1 MKITAEL
8 KAICTLTPEEMTQII
23 SWLWQ
28 ARHINCFDPDVLT
41 YPRVIVAKAGDEDGA
56 KLYIPL
62 QAALIWESV
71 APMPGISN
79 RQEAVCLARI
89 EEQVVKA
96 QQDAGF
102 GESIFLCKDDSMS
115 NFVAHQD
122 GWEELVGYR
131 VLRRKLTK
139 EERKAWEP
147 SVVGIPKD

>member
-8 KAICTLTPEEMTQII
+8 KAISILTLEEQEQITK
-23 SWLWQ
+23 WLWE

-41 YPRVIVAKAGDEDGA
+41 YPRVIVAKASDENGGL
-56 KLYIPL
+56 LYIPL

-89 EEQVVKA
+89 EEQVVRA

-122 GWEELVGYR
+122 HWEELVGYR

-147 SVVGIPKD
+147 PVVEIPKE